1 MQQRGNIANLRP
13 FATLQP
19 GNMSE
24 DSRKLLIV
32 EDDPGLLKQLKWCFG
47 DYDVFTAGD
56 RKSAIAELR
65 RHEPMVVLQDLGLPP
80 NPEGVEEGLATLSE
94 ILKLAPHTK
103 VIVVTGNGDQEN
115 ALTSVAQGAYDF
127 YEKPVDTDTLKL
139 LVDRAFSISEPESE
153 NRKLQSQVNESPLDG
168 IVAASEGMLAVC
180 RMIEK
185 IAPTDVTALLLG
197 ESGTGKELLA
207 RALHRLSPRSE
218 QSFVAINC
226 AAIPENL
233 LESELFGHEKGSF
246 TGAHKQTL
254 GKIELAENGTLF
266 LDEIGDMPLALQ
278 AKMLRFLQERVI
290 ERVGGREEI
299 SVDVRVVCATNQN
312 PVDLIKEH
320 LFREDLYYRVSEI
333 TINIPPYR
341 DREEGRLILARTLLL
356 KYNTQQGRGLNGFS
370 EDAVQAI
377 ESYSW
382 PGNVRELEN
391 KIKGAVIMADGKFV
405 TADDLGIEVGDE
417 QSGSLNLREV
427 RQRSESKAIRVA
439 LTKSFGNISKAAE
452 MLGITRPTLY
462 DLLSKYGMSA
472 EGYSKRAAGS

>member
-1 MQQRGNIANLRP
+1 M
-13 FATLQP
+13 
-19 GNMSE
+19 
-24 DSRKLLIV
+24 
-32 EDDPGLLKQLKWCFG
+32 
-47 DYDVFTAGD
+47 
-56 RKSAIAELR
+56 
-65 RHEPMVVLQDLGLPP
+65 
-80 NPEGVEEGLATLSE
+80 
-94 ILKLAPHTK
+94 
-103 VIVVTGNGDQEN
+103 
-115 ALTSVAQGAYDF
+115 
-127 YEKPVDTDTLKL
+127 
-139 LVDRAFSISEPESE
+139 LVDRAFNISELESE

-207 RALHRLSPRSE
+207 RALHRLSPRCNE
-218 QSFVAINC
+218 NFVAINC

-233 LESELFGHEKGSF
+233 LESELFGHEKGAF
-246 TGAHKQTL
+246 TGAHKQTI

-299 SVDVRVVCATNQN
+299 SVNVRVVCATNQN
-312 PVDLIKEH
+312 PADIIKEN

-356 KYNTQQGRGLNGFS
+356 KYTKQQSRALNGFS
-370 EDAVQAI
+370 DDAVQAI
-377 ESYSW
+377 ENYSW

-405 TADDLGIEVGDE
+405 TADDLGIVVGE
-417 QSGSLNLREV
+417 EEGVSLNLREV
-427 RQRSESKAIRVA
+427 RQQSESKAIRVA
-439 LTKSFGNISKAAE
+439 LTKSYGNISKAAE
-452 MLGITRPTLY
+452 MLGVTRPTLY

>member
-1 MQQRGNIANLRP
+1 
-13 FATLQP
+13 
-19 GNMSE
+19 MSE

-32 EDDPGLLKQLKWCFG
+32 EDDPGLLKQLEWCFE

-56 RKSAIAELR
+56 RKSAITELR
-65 RHEPMVVLQDLGLPP
+65 RHEPAVVLQDLGLPP
-80 NPEGVEEGLATLSE
+80 NPEGVEEGLATLRE

-139 LVDRAFSISEPESE
+139 LVDRAFNMSALERE

-207 RALHRLSPRSE
+207 RAIHRLSPRGE
-218 QSFVAINC
+218 QNFVAINC

-233 LESELFGHEKGSF
+233 LESELFGHEKGAF
-246 TGAHKQTL
+246 TGAHKQTI
-254 GKIELAENGTLF
+254 GKVELAENGTLF
-266 LDEIGDMPLALQ
+266 LDEIGDMPIALQ
-278 AKMLRFLQERVI
+278 AKLLRFLQERVI

-312 PVDLIKEH
+312 PADLIKEN

-333 TINIPPYR
+333 TINIPPFR
-341 DREEGRLILARTLLL
+341 EREEGRLILARTLLL
-356 KYNTQQGRGLNGFS
+356 RHSKQQGRALNGFS

-377 ESYSW
+377 ESYAW

-405 TADDLGIEVGDE
+405 TADDLGISVDDE
-417 QSGSLNLREV
+417 EGLSLNLREV
-427 RQRSESKAIRVA
+427 RQQSETRAIRVA
-439 LTKSFGNISKAAE
+439 LTKSYGNISKAAE
-452 MLGITRPTLY
+452 MLGVTRPTLY
-462 DLLSKYGMSA
+462 DLLSKYGLSA
-472 EGYSKRAAGS
+472 ESYSKRAAKS